1 MLAFNE
7 LSSASE
13 HPPFAARARG
23 SLAAWGH
30 GEQDRHLL
38 RRGRCQRGSAA
49 AAPQTATEQNQTCSN
64 DGREANPV
72 EKKSM
77 LKMWDEKKKEAQHC
91 TCQVAYFWKQIRIR
105 TKICKRKNFL
115 FVSTQLFSA
124 RFLCINTC
132 RKPAFHEPHHVHF
145 RFLTVFLKLSAVPAG
160 FLPMQAV
167 QQDASCPGP
176 ELWPPLA
183 TRHQAP
189 VPSHHGK
196 IPACAGSACPRQA
209 PRDSPAQEPPVLEP
223 ENGQSRLCL
232 HLFNISPVVANFH
245 ETSHDTA
252 DVNHGNQVWQLTRW
266 Y

>member
-176 ELWPPLA
+176 KLWPPLA
-183 TRHQAP
+183 TRHQ
-189 VPSHHGK
+189 
-196 IPACAGSACPRQA
+196 
-209 PRDSPAQEPPVLEP
+209 SPATTERSQPVLAVPAPGKPP
-223 ENGQSRLCL
+223 ETPQLRNLQS
-232 HLFNISPVVANFH
+232 
-245 ETSHDTA
+245 
-252 DVNHGNQVWQLTRW
+252 
-266 Y
+266 